1 MINTN
6 LELKKCIAESL
17 LLENNDDK
25 VNKLLE
31 GIKKWIKNIKSK
43 LKDVMSDFNTRIIG
57 MTNAISI
64 GQTPDNVSER
74 KLA

>member
-31 GIKKWIKNIKSK
+31 GIKKWI
-43 LKDVMSDFNTRIIG
+43 
-57 MTNAISI
+57 
-64 GQTPDNVSER
+64 
-74 KLA
+74 